1 MGAAAK
7 YPAVIAVPT
16 LDAITSAPDLAQLP
30 FDALTALRAK
40 AAATLAVIESAQLL
54 AVNRPDRKTTKNIE
68 REPMLTADE
77 AAVLLHKS
85 RRWIYR
91 NAHHLP
97 FVRRVSRKSILIAES
112 GLRQWLA
119 AHH

>member
-1 MGAAAK
+1 MGAAPKNLVALT
-7 YPAVIAVPT
+7 ALDTIA
-16 LDAITSAPDLAQLP
+16 AQPSVLERLP
-30 FDALTALRAK
+30 FDTLTALRAR

-54 AVNRPDRKTTKNIE
+54 AINRPDRKTTKNIE
-68 REPMLTADE
+68 REPMLTTDE
-77 AAVLLHKS
+77 AAALLHKS

-97 FVRRVSRKSILIAES
+97 FVRRVSRKSILISEP
-112 GLRQWLA
+112 GLQQWLA